1 MRKTQRTLKA
11 PVRFSGPG
19 LFTGAPATL
28 VVEPAAPDTGLVFVR
43 TDLPGEPRID
53 AVPDNVTSKVRRTA
67 LAAGNAEVET
77 VEHLL
82 SALYGLG
89 VDNATIKIDAS
100 EIPHADG
107 SAKTWVELLTKSGFD
122 DQAEPRRVV
131 ILKEPVAVSD
141 KDAHLVAFPSDAGL
155 SITYSLNYPGT
166 PIGSQEFSLSVDEE
180 SFTREIAPARTFC
193 LQSEAEA
200 LQQQGLGR
208 GGTTANTLVVGKD
221 GPIDN
226 KLRWPDEYVRHKI
239 LDLVGDLSL
248 LGGSLRAKV
257 IAVGSG
263 HGTNAR
269 LVRRIQEFQGGPGT
283 GRMKRDASVLDVRE
297 IEKILPHRYP
307 MLLIDR
313 VIEMDGYKRAV
324 GIKNVTYNEP
334 FFQGHFP
341 GQPIMPGVLQLEA
354 MAQLAGALLMRKAES
369 QASVAVLLAMDG
381 VRLRKNVTPGD
392 QLRIEVETIRL
403 KARTAEIA
411 AKATVDGQV
420 ACEAN
425 MRFMLLD
432 SSG

>member
-11 PVRFSGPG
+11 PIRFAGPG
-19 LFTGAPATL
+19 LFTGIPAKL
-28 VVEPAAPDTGLVFVR
+28 LVEPAPADSGLAFVR
-43 TDLPGEPRID
+43 TDLPGQPRI
-53 AVPDNVTSKVRRTA
+53 AVSPDNVTSKVRRTA
-67 LAAGNAEVET
+67 LAAGEAEVET

-89 VDNATIKIDAS
+89 VDNATIKLDAG

-107 SAKTWVELLTKSGFD
+107 SAQTWVDLLNQAGFE
-122 DQAEPRRVV
+122 DQAESRRVLT
-131 ILKEPVAVSD
+131 LKEPVAVSD
-141 KDAHLVAFPSDAGL
+141 KDAHLVAFPNDAGL
-155 SITYSLNYPGT
+155 AVDYSLNYPGT
-166 PIGSQEFSLSVDEE
+166 AIGAQQLKIQLDEE

-193 LQSEAEA
+193 LVSEAEA
-200 LQQQGLGR
+200 LQKQGLGR
-208 GGTTANTLVVGKD
+208 GGTTANTLVVGPH

-226 KLRWPDEYVRHKI
+226 RLRWPDEYVRHKI
-239 LDLVGDLSL
+239 LDLVGDLAL
-248 LGGSLRAKV
+248 LGASLRATV

-263 HGTNAR
+263 HGMNAQ
-269 LVRRIQEFQGGPGT
+269 LVRRIRDSVEGSGT
-283 GRMKRDASVLDVRE
+283 ARLRRESSLLDVRE

-341 GQPIMPGVLQLEA
+341 GQPIMPGVLQIEA
-354 MAQLAGALLMRKAES
+354 MAQLAGALLMRKAGT
-369 QASVAVLLAMDG
+369 QASVAVLLALDG
-381 VRLRKNVTPGD
+381 VRLRRNVTPGD
-392 QLRIEVETIRL
+392 QLRIEVETLKL

-411 AKATVDGQV
+411 ARATVDGQV
-420 ACEAN
+420 ACEAT

-432 SSG
+432 AAG

>member
-1 MRKTQRTLKA
+1 MRKTQRTLKE
-11 PVRFSGPG
+11 PIRFAGPG
-19 LFTGAPATL
+19 LFTGVSASL
-28 VVEPAAPDTGLVFVR
+28 VIEPAAAGAGLAFVR
-43 TDLPGEPRID
+43 TDLEGQPRID
-53 AVPDNVTSKVRRTA
+53 VSPDNVTSKVRRTA
-67 LAAGNAEVET
+67 LANGTAEVET

-89 VDNATIKIDAS
+89 VDNATIKIDSS

-107 SAKTWVELLTKSGFD
+107 SAKTWVELLSKAGFD
-122 DQAEPRRVV
+122 DQEEPRRLVT
-131 ILKEPVAVSD
+131 LKEPVAVSE
-141 KDAHLVAFPSDAGL
+141 KDAHLVAFPNDAGL

-166 PIGSQEFSLSVDEE
+166 PIGAQEFTVAVDE
-180 SFTREIAPARTFC
+180 STFAREIAPARTFC

-200 LQQQGLGR
+200 LQKQGLGK
-208 GGTTANTLVVGKD
+208 GGTTSNTLVVGPD

-239 LDLVGDLSL
+239 LDLIGDLSM

-263 HGTNAR
+263 HSVNAK
-269 LVRRIQEFQGGPGT
+269 LVRRIQDSGSGPAT
-283 GRMKRDASVLDVRE
+283 SRLRRDTPLLDVRE

-354 MAQLAGALLMRKAES
+354 MAQLAGALLMRRAET
-369 QASVAVLLAMDG
+369 QAAVAVLLAMDA
-381 VRLRKNVTPGD
+381 VRLRKNVVPGD
-392 QLRIEVETIRL
+392 QLRIEVDTVRL
-403 KARTAEIA
+403 KARTAEITA
-411 AKATVDGQV
+411 RATVDGQL

-425 MRFMLLD
+425 MKFMLLD
-432 SSG
+432 STG

>member
-1 MRKTQRTLKA
+1 MRKTQRTLKG
-11 PVRFSGPG
+11 PVKFSGPG

-67 LAAGNAEVET
+67 LSSGNAEVET

-107 SAKTWVELLTKSGFD
+107 SAKMWVELLSKTGFD
-122 DQAEPRRVV
+122 DQGEPRRVV

-166 PIGSQEFSLSVDEE
+166 PIGAQEFSLSVDEE
-180 SFTREIAPARTFC
+180 SFAREIAPARTFC

-283 GRMKRDASVLDVRE
+283 GRLRRDPSVLDVRE

-392 QLRIEVETIRL
+392 QLRIEVETVRL
-403 KARTAEIA
+403 KARTAEIVA
-411 AKATVDGQV
+411 RATVDGQV

-432 SSG
+432 STG

>member
-1 MRKTQRTLKA
+1 MRKTQRTLKG
-11 PVRFSGPG
+11 PIKFSGPG
-19 LFTGAPATL
+19 LFTGAPASL
-28 VVEPAAPDTGLVFVR
+28 VVEAAEPGTGLVFVR
-43 TDLPGEPRID
+43 TDLPGQPRIE
-53 AVPDNVTSKVRRTA
+53 ASSVNVTSKVRRTA
-67 LAAGNAEVET
+67 LSAGNAEVET

-89 VDNATIKIDAS
+89 VDNATIKVDSS

-107 SAKTWVELLTKSGFD
+107 SAKTWVELLTKAGFD
-122 DQAEPRRVV
+122 DQQEPRRVV
-131 ILKEPVAVSD
+131 SLKEPVAVSD
-141 KDAHLVAFPSDAGL
+141 KDAHLVAFPHDGGL
-155 SITYSLNYPGT
+155 SISYSLSYPGT

-180 SFTREIAPARTFC
+180 SFAREIAPARTFC

-200 LQQQGLGR
+200 LQKQGLGS
-208 GGTTANTLVVGKD
+208 GGTTSNTLVVGKD

-239 LDLVGDLSL
+239 LDLVGDLAL

-269 LVRRIQEFQGGPGT
+269 LVNRIQESQGGPGT
-283 GRMKRDASVLDVRE
+283 ARVRRDAALLDVRE

-341 GQPIMPGVLQLEA
+341 GLPIMPGVLQVEA
-354 MAQLAGALLMRKAES
+354 MAQLAGALLMRKADK
-369 QASVAVLLAMDG
+369 QASVAVLLGMDS
-381 VRLRKNVTPGD
+381 VRLRKPVTPGD

-403 KARTAEIA
+403 KASTAEIA
-411 AKATVDGQV
+411 ARATVDGQV
-420 ACEAN
+420 TCEAS
-425 MRFMLLD
+425 MRFMLRD
-432 SSG
+432 SEG

>member
-11 PVRFSGPG
+11 PFKFTGPG
-19 LFTGAPATL
+19 LFTGTSATL
-28 VVEPAAPDTGLVFVR
+28 VVEPAPADSGFAFVR
-43 TDLPGEPRID
+43 TDLPGQPRIE
-53 AVPDNVTSKVRRTA
+53 VGPDSVTSKVRRTA
-67 LAAGNAEVET
+67 LAAGDAEVET

-82 SALYGLG
+82 SALYGMG
-89 VDNATIKIDAS
+89 VDNATMKVDAS

-107 SAKTWVELLTKSGFD
+107 SAKTWVELLSKTGFE
-122 DQAEPRRVV
+122 DQPESRRVV
-131 ILKEPVAVSD
+131 TLKEPVAVSD
-141 KDAHLVAFPSDAGL
+141 KDAHLVAFPHDAGL
-155 SITYSLNYPGT
+155 SISYSLNYPGT
-166 PIGSQEFSLSVDEE
+166 PIGSQEFSLAVDEE
-180 SFTREIAPARTFC
+180 SFAREIAPARTFC
-193 LQSEAEA
+193 LESEAEA
-200 LQQQGLGR
+200 LQKQGLGK
-208 GGTTANTLVVGKD
+208 GGTTGNTLVVGPN

-239 LDLVGDLSL
+239 LDLIGDLAL
-248 LGGSLRAKV
+248 IGGSLRAKV

-263 HGTNAR
+263 HGMNAQ
-269 LVRRIQEFQGGPGT
+269 LVRRIRESGGGPGT
-283 GRMKRDASVLDVRE
+283 ARIRRDVSLLDVRQ

-341 GQPIMPGVLQLEA
+341 GQPIMPGVLQIEA
-354 MAQLAGALLMRKAES
+354 MAQLAGALLMRRADTK
-369 QASVAVLLAMDG
+369 ASVAVLIALDG

-403 KARTAEIA
+403 KATTAEIKA
-411 AKATVDGQV
+411 TATVDGQV

-432 SSG
+432 SAG

>member
-1 MRKTQRTLKA
+1 MRKTQRTLKG
-11 PVRFSGPG
+11 PVKFSGPG
-19 LFTGAPATL
+19 LFTGTPATL

-67 LAAGNAEVET
+67 LSSGNAEVET

-107 SAKTWVELLTKSGFD
+107 SAKMWVELLSKTGFD
-122 DQAEPRRVV
+122 DQGEPRRVI

-166 PIGSQEFSLSVDEE
+166 PIGAQEFSLSVDEE

-283 GRMKRDASVLDVRE
+283 GRMRRDASVLDVRE

-392 QLRIEVETIRL
+392 QLRIEVETVRL
-403 KARTAEIA
+403 KARTAEIVA
-411 AKATVDGQV
+411 RATVDGQV

>member
-1 MRKTQRTLKA
+1 MRKTQRTLKG
-11 PVRFSGPG
+11 PVKFSGPG

-67 LAAGNAEVET
+67 LSSGNAEVET

-107 SAKTWVELLTKSGFD
+107 SAKMWVELLSKTGFD
-122 DQAEPRRVV
+122 DQGEPRRVI

-166 PIGSQEFSLSVDEE
+166 PIGAQEFSLSVDEE
-180 SFTREIAPARTFC
+180 SFAREIAPARTFC

-283 GRMKRDASVLDVRE
+283 GRLRRDPSVLDVRE

-392 QLRIEVETIRL
+392 QLRIEVETVRL
-403 KARTAEIA
+403 KARTAEIVA
-411 AKATVDGQV
+411 RATVDGQV

-432 SSG
+432 SAG

>member
-11 PVRFSGPG
+11 PIKFSGPG
-19 LFTGAPATL
+19 LFTGTPANL
-28 VVEPAAPDTGLVFVR
+28 IVEPAAADSGLTFVR

-53 AVPDNVTSKVRRTA
+53 VSAVNVMSKVRRTA
-67 LAAGNAEVET
+67 LANGSAEVET

-107 SAKTWVELLTKSGFD
+107 SARTWVDMLSKTGFE
-122 DQAEPRRVV
+122 DQPEPRRIVS
-131 ILKEPVAVSD
+131 LKEPVAVSER
-141 KDAHLVAFPSDAGL
+141 DAHLVAFPNENGL
-155 SITYSLNYPGT
+155 SISYSLNYPGT
-166 PIGSQEFSLSVDEE
+166 PIGAQEFSLTVDED
-180 SFTREIAPARTFC
+180 SFAKEIASARTFC
-193 LQSEAEA
+193 LESEAEA
-200 LQQQGLGR
+200 LQKQGLGK
-208 GGTTANTLVVGKD
+208 GGTTSNTLVVGPN

-239 LDLVGDLSL
+239 LDLIGDLSM
-248 LGGSLRAKV
+248 LGGSLRAQV

-263 HGTNAR
+263 HNTNAR
-269 LVRRIQEFQGGPGT
+269 LVQKIRDVATGPGT
-283 GRMKRDASVLDVRE
+283 SRIRRETSLLDVRE

-354 MAQLAGALLMRKAES
+354 MAQLAGALLMRRGDNQS
-369 QASVAVLLAMDG
+369 SVAVLLALDG
-381 VRLRKNVTPGD
+381 VRLRKNVVPGD
-392 QLRIEVETIRL
+392 QLRIEVETLRL
-403 KARTAEIA
+403 KARTAEIKA
-411 AKATVDGQV
+411 QATVDGQI
-420 ACEAN
+420 ACEAQ

-432 SSG
+432 SNG

>member
-1 MRKTQRTLKA
+1 MRKNQRTLKA
-11 PVRFSGPG
+11 PIKFSGPG
-19 LFTGAPATL
+19 LFTGTPANLVIEPAPAGS
-28 VVEPAAPDTGLVFVR
+28 GLAFVR
-43 TDLPGEPRID
+43 TDLPGQPRID
-53 AVPDNVTSKVRRTA
+53 VIADNVTSKVRRTA
-67 LAAGNAEVET
+67 LSAGAAEVET

-89 VDNATIKIDAS
+89 VDNALIKIDAS

-107 SAKTWVELLTKSGFD
+107 SAKTWVDLLSGTGFD
-122 DQAEPRRVV
+122 DQEEARRF
-131 ILKEPVAVSD
+131 ITLKEPVAVSE
-141 KDAHLVAFPSDAGL
+141 KDAHLVAFPNDAGL

-166 PIGSQEFSLSVDEE
+166 AIGAQEFSLSVDENTF
-180 SFTREIAPARTFC
+180 SREIAPARTFC
-193 LQSEAEA
+193 LESEAEA
-200 LQQQGLGR
+200 LQKQGLGK
-208 GGTTANTLVVGKD
+208 GGTTSNTLVVGAS

-226 KLRWPDEYVRHKI
+226 KLRFPDEYVRHKI
-239 LDLVGDLSL
+239 LDLIGDLAM
-248 LGGSLRAKV
+248 LGATLRAKV

-269 LVRRIQEFQGGPGT
+269 LVRRIQETIGGPGT
-283 GRMKRDASVLDVRE
+283 TRVRRDASLLDVRE

-341 GQPIMPGVLQLEA
+341 GQPIMPGVLQIEA
-354 MAQLAGALLMRKAES
+354 MAQLAGALLMRKADT
-369 QASVAVLLAMDG
+369 QASVAVLLALDG

-392 QLRIEVETIRL
+392 QLRIEVETVRL
-403 KARTAEIA
+403 KARTAEISA
-411 AKATVDGQV
+411 RATVDGQI

-432 SSG
+432 SAG

>member
-11 PVRFSGPG
+11 PIKFAGPG
-19 LFTGAPATL
+19 LFTGAPANL
-28 VVEPAAPDTGLVFVR
+28 VVEPAPADSGLVFVR
-43 TDLPGEPRID
+43 TDLPGQPRIEV
-53 AVPDNVTSKVRRTA
+53 APDNVTSKVRRTA
-67 LAAGNAEVET
+67 LANGAAEVET

-100 EIPHADG
+100 EVPHADG
-107 SAKTWVELLTKSGFD
+107 SAKMWVDLLSKTGFD
-122 DQAEPRRVV
+122 DQAEARRVV
-131 ILKEPVAVSD
+131 TLKEPVAVSE
-141 KDAHLVAFPSDAGL
+141 KDAHLVAFPHDAGL
-155 SITYSLNYPGT
+155 NISYSLSYPGT
-166 PIGSQEFSLSVDEE
+166 PIGSQDFSLTVDEA
-180 SFTREIAPARTFC
+180 SFAREIAPARTFC
-193 LQSEAEA
+193 LESEAEA
-200 LQQQGLGR
+200 LQKQGLGK
-208 GGTTANTLVVGKD
+208 GGTTANTLVVGPT

-239 LDLVGDLSL
+239 LDLIGDLAL

-263 HGTNAR
+263 HGTNAQ
-269 LVRRIQEFQGGPGT
+269 LVRRIRDSGAGPGT
-283 GRMKRDASVLDVRE
+283 TRVRRDASLLDVRE

-341 GQPIMPGVLQLEA
+341 GQPIMPGVLQIEA
-354 MAQLAGALLMRKAES
+354 MAQLAGALLMRKADTQS
-369 QASVAVLLAMDG
+369 SVAVLLALDG

-392 QLRIEVETIRL
+392 QLRIEVETVRL
-403 KARTAEIA
+403 KARTAEITA
-411 AKATVDGQV
+411 RATVDGQV

-432 SSG
+432 SAG

>member
-11 PVRFSGPG
+11 AIRYSGPG
-19 LFTGAPATL
+19 LFTGAPASL
-28 VVEPAAPDTGLVFVR
+28 VVEPAAPGTGLGFIR
-43 TDLPGEPRID
+43 TDLPGQPRIE
-53 AVPDNVTSKVRRTA
+53 ASPDNVTSKVRRTA
-67 LAAGNAEVET
+67 LATGAAEVET

-89 VDNATIKIDAS
+89 VDNATIKIDSS

-107 SAKTWVELLTKSGFD
+107 SARTWVDLLTRTGFE
-122 DQAEPRRVV
+122 DQAEPRRIVT
-131 ILKEPVAVSD
+131 LKEPVAVSD
-141 KDAHLVAFPSDAGL
+141 RDAHLVAFPNDAGL
-155 SITYSLNYPGT
+155 SISYSLSYPGT
-166 PIGSQEFSLSVDEE
+166 PIGSQEFSLNVDEE
-180 SFTREIAPARTFC
+180 SFNREIASARTFC
-193 LQSEAEA
+193 LESEAEA
-200 LQQQGLGR
+200 LQKQGLGK
-208 GGTTANTLVVGKD
+208 GGTTSNTLVVGPD

-239 LDLVGDLSL
+239 LDLIGDLSL

-269 LVRRIQEFQGGPGT
+269 LVRRIQESGSGPGT
-283 GRMKRDASVLDVRE
+283 ARVRRDVSLLDVRE

-341 GQPIMPGVLQLEA
+341 GQPIMPGVLQIEA
-354 MAQLAGALLMRKAES
+354 MAQLAGALLMRRADA
-369 QASVAVLLAMDG
+369 QASVAVLLALDG

-392 QLRIEVETIRL
+392 QLRIEVETVRL
-403 KARTAEIA
+403 KARTAEISA
-411 AKATVDGQV
+411 RATVDGQV

-425 MRFMLLD
+425 MRFMLMD
-432 SSG
+432 AAG